1 MWLTILLTLTSS
13 LVTLLL
19 IILAGSLFM
28 GIIQVEGKKG
38 AVWLSYLVLLSI
50 AVHDAVVIKYLIS

>member
-1 MWLTILLTLTSS
+1 
-13 LVTLLL
+13 
-19 IILAGSLFM
+19 M